1 MEKTDFTEMA
11 ITKAIQ
17 YIAFPSMVGM
27 VFTALY
33 NVVDM
38 FWVGKL
44 GYEQLAA
51 VAIFGIFFEFA
62 IIFNE
67 VVGTG
72 SMALIARHYGAKNY
86 ERVNDVV
93 KQTLFL
99 KFFIA
104 LIFCFIGIFLVK
116 SILVVLGAQG
126 DTIVYGIM
134 YGRTMSFGFL
144 FLLTGATLFTAMR
157 GVGDA
162 RTPMKIMIVSN
173 VLNMG
178 LDPLFIFGF
187 DLGITG
193 AAAATVLSQMTAVGI
208 GIFLITTGRHIVK
221 IDTAIDID
229 LKTMKTM
236 LSIGIP
242 TGVETFIRNIANMI
256 SIRIIAGFGMTVV
269 AGFQIFARLLG
280 FAIIPLFGLVIACST
295 LVGHNLGAGKP
306 KKAEKTA
313 LKSAYMGAISMV
325 VIGAVYF
332 VFSHDLVSFFNST
345 KDVVQ
350 AGVSCFRII
359 SPFLVFAGLY
369 YPLSGAFFGSG
380 DTKPPMVITFLAVF
394 CFQIPVMVAA
404 SRILGP
410 DGVFLAFGC
419 SFLVGFCIM
428 VVWFLRGK
436 WKQKTLE

>member
-187 DLGITG
+187 NLGITG

-221 IDTAIDID
+221 IDTAINID

-325 VIGAVYF
+325 MVGAVYF

-428 VVWFLRGK
+428 VVWFLRGT